1 MQITSQA
8 VPPASPT
15 SPKPLRDAAF
25 AALLGLLLGVAIAL
39 VRDAL
44 DRTVTDP
51 DDLESTLGFPL
62 LGYVRSDILGT
73 APAYAERDDRRGRA
87 SRFLQ
92 DPAGELAVPR
102 AGIVPWRPSPSPALC
117 PTRASQRL
125 PSGTHM

>member
-1 MQITSQA
+1 MRMGSAA
-8 VPPASPT
+8 VPPSSPT
-15 SPKPLRDAAF
+15 SPRPLRDAVF
-25 AALLGLLLGVAIAL
+25 AALLGLLLGVGIAL

-51 DDLESTLGFPL
+51 HEMESTLGFPL

-73 APAYAERDDRRGRA
+73 APVYAERDDRRGRA

-102 AGIVPWRPSPSPALC
+102 RGSSPGHPRRHQPSPRRGQVNGCHP
-117 PTRASQRL
+117 
-125 PSGTHM
+125 GTHT